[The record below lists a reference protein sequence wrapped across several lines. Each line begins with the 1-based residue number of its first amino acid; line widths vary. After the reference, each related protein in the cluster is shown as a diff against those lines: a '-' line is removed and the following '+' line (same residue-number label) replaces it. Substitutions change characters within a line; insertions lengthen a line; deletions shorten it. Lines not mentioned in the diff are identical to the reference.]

1 MSRSDQR
8 APNSPRWLVPATK
21 IYLGRETV
29 DLRKGFEGLF
39 GLVRDYFGQDPLS
52 GHLFLFTNRDHPRL
66 KVLVW
71 DAVAGVLWIESKVVD
86 GPQFSYRRKGADLTL
101 NLAVTNGCADCLK
114 RSKKSGSKTLSLS
127 MQTPQSA
134 PRTPSSI
141 AKCRRPPLQSASSLW
156 RCRRVQNRNP
166 SRRRVQGADRAPRGA
181 RVAEG
186 CDHIG
191 SGTAIPEAEKQP
203 DFRTV
208 FPWM

>member
-101 NLAVTNGCADCLK
+101 NLAVTKWLRGL
-114 RSKKSGSKTLSLS
+114 SEEVKKIGVKDPLFVHAN
-127 MQTPQSA
+127 A
-134 PRTPSSI
+134 PI
-141 AKCRRPPLQSASSLW
+141 
-156 RCRRVQNRNP
+156 
-166 SRRRVQGADRAPRGA
+166 RAPN
-181 RVAEG
+181 
-186 CDHIG
+186 
-191 SGTAIPEAEKQP
+191 AIE
-203 DFRTV
+203 
-208 FPWM
+208 